1 MDEEWLPAR
10 DALAFLQRVA
20 PFTDQR
26 RTICTRAH
34 AELIQARAETL
45 ILPSGKHSDANIG
58 EDFWWAEGG
67 AALTQNWV
75 TGDFSTWIN
84 QKFQVKAFGVHFLAD
99 DIYAIVPGSGK
110 AVGRWIESE
119 EAVQLVAA
127 AAKISTDDALAAIVH
142 CCANQLIEA
151 RCRSL
156 SWQYSDRYDEVLD
169 ERIDDDVMPVW
180 FWKTSTNHPDAILN
194 WRSGNFAGPGRT
206 DQGDHC
212 QAQAKGVAFGRT
224 DLSNATEYAAK
235 FCPSPPASASESPD
249 MNRPPLSEAELQKWW
264 SKRASVRDSLTHD
277 ELLVLIRA
285 AYPANQ
291 ISRDRIRTLAGE
303 RKRGPKP

>member
-20 PFTDQR
+20 PFTDQQ

-34 AELIQARAETL
+34 AGLIQARAETL
-45 ILPSGKHSDANIG
+45 ILPSGKHSDASIG

-110 AVGRWIESE
+110 AAGRWIESDG
-119 EAVQLVAA
+119 AVQLVAV
-127 AAKISTDDALAAIVH
+127 AAKISTDDALAAIIH
-142 CCANQLIEA
+142 CCGNQLVDA
-151 RCRSL
+151 WCKSL
-156 SWQYSDRYDEVLD
+156 TWQYSGRFEEEGHLD
-169 ERIDDDVMPVW
+169 ETVMPYW
-180 FWKTSTNHPDAILN
+180 FWMTCARHPDAILN
-194 WRSGNFAGPGRT
+194 WRSGSFAGPGEI
-206 DQGDHC
+206 DQDYC
-212 QAQAKGVAFGRT
+212 QAQAKGVAFDRSS
-224 DLSNATEYAAK
+224 LSNATEYASRLK
-235 FCPSPPASASESPD
+235 PASSAALPESAD
-249 MNRPPLSEAELQKWW
+249 ADRPPLSESELRKWW
-264 SKRASVRDSLTHD
+264 DKRATVRDSLSQD
-277 ELLVLIRA
+277 DLLTLVRA
-285 AYPANQ
+285 AYPDKQ
-291 ISRDRIRTLAGE
+291 ISRDRIRILTGE